1 MVDREKRKVC
11 MCVCVCMGEGEK
23 EAGGKERRGWRGVGY
38 RKPQVCA
45 GWWVGGLEREREDRR
60 SKRVKESQVMWG
72 LS

>member
-1 MVDREKRKVC
+1 
-11 MCVCVCMGEGEK
+11 MGEGEK
-23 EAGGKERRGWRGVGY
+23 EAGGKERRGWRGAGY